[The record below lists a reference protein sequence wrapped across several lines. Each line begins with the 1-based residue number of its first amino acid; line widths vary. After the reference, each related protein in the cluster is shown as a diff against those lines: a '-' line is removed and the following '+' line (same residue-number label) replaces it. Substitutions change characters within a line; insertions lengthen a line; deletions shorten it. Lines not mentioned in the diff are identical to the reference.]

1 MFCSRRDNNRTSK
14 LREQTLRLAYDDYKT
29 LFLALLAIDLLAS
42 FTVPVPHANV
52 QTILLEIYKIKHN
65 LSESFLKDP
74 FSVVNGSYKF
84 LFSI

>member
-14 LREQTLRLAYDDYKT
+14 LREQALRLSYDDYKT

-42 FTVPVPHANV
+42 FTVPHANV